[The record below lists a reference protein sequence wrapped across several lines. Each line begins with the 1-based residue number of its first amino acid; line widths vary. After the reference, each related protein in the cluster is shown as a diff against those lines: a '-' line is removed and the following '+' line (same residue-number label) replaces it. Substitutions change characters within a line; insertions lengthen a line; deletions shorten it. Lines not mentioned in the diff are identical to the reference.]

1 MGSVLHSL
9 ISGNSV
15 SSLNRRATSISDG
28 ILIFLLQFAVSLI
41 SLSSTDICLFQME
54 FPFDLLPIDLFYKL
68 QDQRKPKID
77 GITVSV

>member
-28 ILIFLLQFAVSLI
+28 ILIFLLQFTVSLI
-41 SLSSTDICLFQME
+41 SQSSTDTLLISNGVS
-54 FPFDLLPIDLFYKL
+54 FDLLSIDLFYKL